1 MHRFAF
7 YQPLPA
13 LGLLHSSNAW
23 AQQTTRDVKTQSLTS
38 LLQPLSYPAKAHQ
51 SINFKDAFYGV
62 EQARHIRNAA
72 NTR

>member
-13 LGLLHSSNAW
+13 LGLLLSSNAC
-23 AQQTTRDVKTQSLTS
+23 AQQTTREVKSQSLTS

-51 SINFKDAFYGV
+51 SVNFKSAFYDVG
-62 EQARHIRNAA
+62 QARHIRNAA